1 MWGFFQSQL
10 VCTFLKVVKYE
21 SRDAG
26 IRNGSLKRV
35 LLLSFGLISLIH
47 PKISSDIG
55 IFLLHVVE
63 LNNVRRR

>member
-1 MWGFFQSQL
+1 M
-10 VCTFLKVVKYE
+10 VKYE